1 MARTRWKRAIS
12 TVKISIRLKKSSQ
25 QIKVNPNALKSD
37 PSINKM
43 PNKSSGLRARNR
55 PAALSQSMMWVSNAK
70 NQIMNSLGMQSANNY
85 QSTSKVIPDNKLVG
99 EKELQ
104 QIIDDALEQPK
115 FFRPGSLMR

>member
-12 TVKISIRLKKSSQ
+12 TVKISIRLKKSSK

-37 PSINKM
+37 PSINKT
-43 PNKSSGLRARNR
+43 PKQSSGIRARNR
-55 PAALSQSMMWVSNAK
+55 PAALSQSMMWVSSAK
-70 NQIMNSLGMQSANNY
+70 TQIMNSLGVQSANSNL
-85 QSTSKVIPDNKLVG
+85 STSKAIPDNKLMG
-99 EKELQ
+99 EKDLK

>member
-12 TVKISIRLKKSSQ
+12 TVKISIRLKKSSK

-37 PSINKM
+37 PSINKT
-43 PNKSSGLRARNR
+43 PKQSSGIRARNR
-55 PAALSQSMMWVSNAK
+55 PAALSQSMMWVSSAK
-70 NQIMNSLGMQSANNY
+70 TQIMNSLGVQSDL
-85 QSTSKVIPDNKLVG
+85 STSKAIPDNKLMG
-99 EKELQ
+99 EKDLK

>member
-1 MARTRWKRAIS
+1 
-12 TVKISIRLKKSSQ
+12 
-25 QIKVNPNALKSD
+25 
-37 PSINKM
+37 M